1 VIVVLSEGYQLKL
14 TKLFLITAL
23 GAGSLQASI
32 IYNQATGLGLS
43 AGPNS
48 IISNLSLGSTANF
61 TQLAAA
67 NTPTTQYTGFS
78 LVANTALYYDPNG
91 GTNGNNCSMGS
102 GGAGSAT
109 VTNPVLTACV
119 GNYNLSAGGG
129 ATPQTIQPTL
139 LPTLSPGLGVGVY
152 PDLDV
157 DFTNPVFAS
166 SLLFSAPGQAGQG
179 SLTFEVNIF
188 SAAHVLIDTMS
199 FKATLK
205 SPAYLVI
212 TESQAFS
219 VIDIQQ
225 LTNSNSTGV
234 GATGEGST
242 GQSFN
247 ALIGDLQATTQ
258 APEPGTIGLLSL
270 GLAGI
275 GYFARRRK
283 A

>member
-1 VIVVLSEGYQLKL
+1 MKL
-14 TKLFLITAL
+14 TKILLIAVL

-48 IISNLSLGSTANF
+48 IISDLSLGSTANY

-67 NTPTTQYTGFS
+67 NAPTTQYTGFS
-78 LVANTALYYDPNG
+78 LEANTALYYDPNG
-91 GTNGNNCSMGS
+91 GTSGNNCSMGS

-119 GNYNLSAGGG
+119 GNYNYRLLRRCYS
-129 ATPQTIQPTL
+129 TDDTPTL
-139 LPTLSPGLGVGVY
+139 LPTLSDGLGVGN
-152 PDLDV
+152 PEIDI
-157 DFTNPVFAS
+157 DFTNPVFAA

-188 SAAHVLIDTMS
+188 SAAHVFKLTPRCC
-199 FKATLK
+199 FKATLTSSSCLSWSLLK
-205 SPAYLVI
+205 
-212 TESQAFS
+212 SQAFS
-219 VIDIQQ
+219 VIELIQ
-225 LTNSNSTGV
+225 LTNSGTTGV
-234 GATGEGST
+234 GAMGEGNT
-242 GQSFN
+242 GQTFN
-247 ALIGDLQATTQ
+247 ALLGDVQASTVQ
-258 APEPGTIGLLSL
+258 VVPEPGTIGLLSL

-275 GYFARRRK
+275 GYFVRRRK